1 MLLQEEQHI
10 IRWLTQYGALAKTQV
25 IRLLKDQP
33 PAKAELRCAH
43 FYCSAMGDQDMT
55 EVYVIPKELFPRWL
69 EAEKM
74 NDLKEEKLYE
84 TRPIQL

>member
-33 PAKAELRCAH
+33 TEKRSGL
-43 FYCSAMGDQDMT
+43 SAG
-55 EVYVIPKELFPRWL
+55 L
-69 EAEKM
+69 
-74 NDLKEEKLYE
+74 NGS
-84 TRPIQL
+84 